1 MNNLIATARESGAT
15 IPREAHSMTLRPESL
30 LRAVL
35 GTSVL
40 AILVAILAGCSA
52 STGPAPSQTTG
63 KASVEASAPIK
74 SGFGTGANTA
84 QGNYDAAEKSMKAVA
99 PDAVFISVQT
109 GAAVTDPPAIW
120 TYLFASKKTKKGYA
134 VTVAKG
140 TASKPL
146 KLSTE
151 SLRADEWAKVP
162 ASTADW
168 KVDSDVALKRATA
181 AFTKQ
186 LEMAPPK
193 MFVMGMT
200 VFVADT
206 KAKGTAIVKP
216 FTWVIAYQA
225 DAELG
230 IPAVRQIE
238 VDAKTG
244 TVAPL
249 PE

>member
-1 MNNLIATARESGAT
+1 
-15 IPREAHSMTLRPESL
+15 MTLRPKSL

-35 GTSVL
+35 GASVVVM
-40 AILVAILAGCSA
+40 ATAVLAGCGTSA
-52 STGPAPSQTTG
+52 GTAPSQTTT
-63 KASVEASAPIK
+63 KASEEASAPIK

-84 QGNYDAAEKSMKAVA
+84 QGNYAAAEKAMKAVA

-109 GAAVTDPPAIW
+109 GTAVTDPSPMWA
-120 TYLFASKKTKKGYA
+120 YLFASKKTNKAYA

-146 KLSTE
+146 KLPTE
-151 SLRADEWAKVP
+151 SLRANEWAKVP
-162 ASTADW
+162 TSTVDW
-168 KVDSDVALKRATA
+168 KVDSDVALKRAAA

-193 MFVMGMT
+193 TFIMGMT

-206 KAKGTAIVKP
+206 KPKGGAITKP
-216 FTWVIAYQA
+216 YTWVIVYQA

-244 TVAPL
+244 QVAPL